1 MRALVLKELRE
12 LRWLLPAQWLLLA
25 LAQFATLT
33 QAALSGSPMVAYQQL
48 VTALFPLIALW
59 LANRL
64 VVREYMGRTQLFLE
78 TLPINRSQVIAVKWL
93 LGAALLLV
101 PMAICLAVTV
111 AAARSQVLLTPHYV
125 ALVAIRSGSFML
137 FAYALA
143 FAIGLTGRYRYVIWG
158 VLVVCGIVATAQWQL
173 APNQWP
179 PFFLVQESMVFERLQ
194 LPGRAV
200 LITCGAALALVAA
213 TFALALSAQGSLVV
227 ALSRRMTPREKA
239 GVTFAILVLISI
251 VSVLDG
257 RKAKPAFVLKL
268 ASHSEQGP
276 PVAVGAGGD
285 PDAEQILANQLS
297 GDLQQ
302 LHDYL
307 ALPVAPALSALPD
320 GSLDGDA
327 FQRAELSRADGVVV
341 RAAFNDEQ
349 FDRDGFRAFALSAW
363 LHWYTLERAASED
376 RRWLLDGF
384 AQWMIAR
391 ELPQQQEK
399 LALRAA
405 FAARLLQQRHTSIDS
420 TLRQWLSVRE
430 QLGTCLSDAL
440 AWRMMTSLAQ
450 HMGVARF
457 QALNRAV
464 LAVRPPGGAQ
474 AALFEPNFAQ
484 MLAQSQAPDLAALAR
499 QFDVVLRVEQARLA
513 ASLDQIAVPPVSFK
527 ALPMEGSAYEVH
539 YMVGKASGEQPAF
552 SVRYVELD
560 PWDAELGA
568 EDLARVDATH
578 AGVLP
583 VSYARGT
590 RLFTAV
596 ERREALLGCSV
607 RLAAQRWETR

>member
-12 LRWLLPAQWLLLA
+12 LRWLLPALWLLLA
-25 LAQFATLT
+25 LAH
-33 QAALSGSPMVAYQQL
+33 AALLVQSKLSGSPMVAYQEL
-48 VTALFPLIALW
+48 VRVLFPLMALW

-78 TLPINRSQVIAVKWL
+78 TLPISRSQVIAVKWL
-93 LGAALLLV
+93 LGAALLLL
-101 PMAICLAVTV
+101 PMAVCLAVTV

-125 ALVAIRSGSFML
+125 ALVAIRSASFML

-158 VLVVCGIVATAQWQL
+158 VMAVSCFVAAGQWQQ
-173 APNQWP
+173 APAQWP

-194 LPGRAV
+194 LPVRAV
-200 LITCGAALALVAA
+200 LITCGAALALVAT

-239 GVTFAILVLISI
+239 GVTIAILVLIAI
-251 VSVLDG
+251 LSVLDG
-257 RKAKPAFVLKL
+257 RKAKPPFVLKR

-276 PVAVGAGGD
+276 PVAVGAGGN
-285 PDAEQILANQLS
+285 PDGEQLLADQLS
-297 GDLQQ
+297 ADLQQ

-320 GSLDGDA
+320 GALDGDV
-327 FQRAELSRADGVVV
+327 FQSAELSRVDGVVV
-341 RAAFNDEQ
+341 RAAFNSEQ
-349 FDRDGFRAFALSAW
+349 FDRAAFRAYALSAW

-384 AQWMIAR
+384 AQWLVAR

-405 FAARLLQQRHTSIDS
+405 FAARLLQQRHTGIDGA
-420 TLRQWLSVRE
+420 LRAWLGVRE

-440 AWRMMTSLAQ
+440 AWRMTTSLAQ
-450 HMGVARF
+450 QMGAARF
-457 QALNRAV
+457 QALSRAV

-474 AALFEPNFAQ
+474 AALFEPGFAQ
-484 MLAQSQAPDLAALAR
+484 MLARAQAPDLAALAR
-499 QFDVVLRVEQARLA
+499 QFDAVLRAEQARLA
-513 ASLDQIAVPPVSFK
+513 PSLDQIAVPPVSFK

-539 YMVGKASGEQPAF
+539 YLVGKAGAEQPPF
-552 SVRYVELD
+552 SVRYAELD
-560 PWDAELGA
+560 PWDAELA
-568 EDLARVDATH
+568 VEELARVDSTH
-578 AGVLP
+578 SGVLP
-583 VSYARGT
+583 ASYARGA

-607 RLAAQRWETR
+607 RLAAQRWELR